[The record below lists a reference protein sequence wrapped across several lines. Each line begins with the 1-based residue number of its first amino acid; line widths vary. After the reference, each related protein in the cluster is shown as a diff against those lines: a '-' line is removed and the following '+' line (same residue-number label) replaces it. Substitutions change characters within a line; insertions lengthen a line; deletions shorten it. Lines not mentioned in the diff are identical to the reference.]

1 MASKFGFKKF
11 ATGGLGYEE
20 DPEPGYQS
28 ELKQSSSKRSEAK
41 KEPARKVDSSKP
53 TYGGPSARR
62 GTRTATTMV
71 SAKRGQELP
80 SDRATGFRSQVKDT
94 GMTAEERKDLVKS
107 GAIAAGMMI
116 PASRALRSLDKA
128 YDAAKAAKAA
138 QAAEDKA
145 GEAARKG
152 LSRRGMPSESERF
165 RARKKA
171 QEQRAAKK
179 EGREPRAVPTWRGDL
194 DPGDRPGPGQ
204 SYWNN
209 EVFKKGGVVRGKKSK
224 KSYFSNY

>member
-28 ELKQSSSKRSEAK
+28 ERKQSSSKRSEAK
-41 KEPARKVDSSKP
+41 KEPARKVDSAKP

-62 GTRTATTMV
+62 GTRAETMTV

-107 GAIAAGMMI
+107 GAIAAGMML

-204 SYWNN
+204 WYWDN

>member
-28 ELKQSSSKRSEAK
+28 ERKQPSSKRSEAK
-41 KEPARKVDSSKP
+41 KEPARKVDSAKP

-62 GTRTATTMV
+62 GTRAETMTV

-107 GAIAAGMMI
+107 GAIAAGMML
-116 PASRALRSLDKA
+116 PASRALRALDKA

-204 SYWNN
+204 WYWDN